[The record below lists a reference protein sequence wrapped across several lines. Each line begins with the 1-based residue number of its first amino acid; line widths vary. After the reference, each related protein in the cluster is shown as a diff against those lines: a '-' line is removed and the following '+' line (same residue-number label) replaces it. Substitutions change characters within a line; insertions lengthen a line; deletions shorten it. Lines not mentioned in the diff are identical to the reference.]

1 MRNLKKVLAL
11 VVAFSMMLSVVA
23 FAAYPDVPADADYA
37 DAVELLSALDI
48 IKGDDLGNFKNML
61 HLYAVH

>member
-23 FAAYPDVPADADYA
+23 FAGYKDVPADAEFLVA
-37 DAVELLSALDI
+37 DCQKSLTDSFASSYHIVDMPTI
-48 IKGDDLGNFKNML
+48 LGTN
-61 HLYAVH
+61 